1 MSDTKILYTL
11 ITGASIGLG
20 KELAL
25 ECARRKMNLILV
37 SLPGED
43 IEGLSQEIRTS
54 FQVSVSYREIDLTK
68 KEQVKEL
75 VAWINANFDV
85 NMIIN
90 NAGVGGS
97 CMFTES
103 TVEYLDNMIQL
114 NVSAMVLLIRLLLP
128 ELKKHAES
136 YILNVSSL
144 AAFSPVPYKTVYPA
158 SKAFVHYFSLGLRA
172 ELKDTSVNVSVLTPG
187 PILTNSD
194 VKKRINGQS
203 SYIKFSIL
211 TPKRIAEIALK
222 KLLKRKSVIIPGFLN
237 RFNAFMIRLVP
248 VNVRIYVGTVIFKR
262 ELSRKKPG
270 RTRETSISLN

>member
-54 FQVSVSYREIDLTK
+54 FQVSVSYQEIDLTK